1 VADTSQ
7 LVINGEDGRMTV
19 GKVIVDL
26 LEDGLRYV
34 FKRLLPSILII
45 SACVAISFLITKG
58 FSITAFSDRLVWVGI
73 GLNVVSLF
81 LLMAQMYSGK
91 DYGLGSMVR
100 SVSEARRLMEHNL
113 EIREKIEK
121 RYEAAL
127 LVWLS
132 AMGVLGLG
140 ALVEIIFA

>member
-1 VADTSQ
+1 MAF
-7 LVINGEDGRMTV
+7 
-19 GKVIVDL
+19 GKVLLDL
-26 LEDGLRYV
+26 LTDGLRYLV
-34 FKRLLPSILII
+34 RRLLPSIFIV
-45 SACVAISFLITKG
+45 SACVAISFLFTQG
-58 FSITAFSDRLVWVGI
+58 FSSTAYSDRLVWVGI
-73 GLNVVSLF
+73 GLNVVALF

-132 AMGVLGLG
+132 GMGVLGVG
-140 ALVEIIFA
+140 VLVEVLLA

>member
-1 VADTSQ
+1 MAVY
-7 LVINGEDGRMTV
+7 
-19 GKVIVDL
+19 KVLLDL
-26 LEDGLRYV
+26 LTDGLRYLV
-34 FKRLLPSILII
+34 RRLLPSIFIV
-45 SACVAISFLITKG
+45 SACVAISFLFTRG
-58 FSITAFSDRLVWVGI
+58 FSSTAYSDRLVWVGI
-73 GLNVVSLF
+73 GLNVVALF

-132 AMGVLGLG
+132 GMGVLGVG
-140 ALVEIIFA
+140 VLVEVLLA